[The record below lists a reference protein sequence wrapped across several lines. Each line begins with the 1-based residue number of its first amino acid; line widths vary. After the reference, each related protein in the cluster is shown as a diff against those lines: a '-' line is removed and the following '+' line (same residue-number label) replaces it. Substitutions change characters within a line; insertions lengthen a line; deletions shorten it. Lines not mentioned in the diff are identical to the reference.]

1 MFEAFP
7 IYSNETKP
15 GTFHTDSPRAV
26 TEYRVTTQRTLVK
39 GRQTVNQHNRG
50 RASIGAQFL
59 RRAAIQV
66 SSRAAYSSFLEDH
79 AETFTVHDDEKQFSL
94 LPPIQLNERQPS
106 APQHQSRCWHVASPT
121 PKLKSS
127 HAEPHPSRL
136 NKSID

>member
-15 GTFHTDSPRAV
+15 GTLHTDSPRAV

-79 AETFTVHDDEKQFSL
+79 AETFTVHDDEKRFSL
-94 LPPIQLNERQPS
+94 PPPIQLNERQSS
-106 APQHQSRCWHVASPT
+106 APPT
-121 PKLKSS
+121 SITLLACGIANPKAKIQ
-127 HAEPHPSRL
+127 PR
-136 NKSID
+136 